1 MIPDNLVFVTS
12 FNANGYHLYGIR
24 WLKTFIVNCYN
35 NPNIKARIYLQG
47 MDTPKEY
54 ANFSCIEWIKYGD
67 AISNRSDWIKEY
79 EEKSNHI
86 EYTKKMTIRF
96 SHKAFVIQHA
106 LENKSKDDDYIIWL
120 DGDCMFLSDDWEDF
134 PLNILQDRFLACQK
148 ENSIKSKHIESGILI
163 FNARHSLI
171 KKFLEKFKHAYTV
184 DEIIKMKEPYDGYVL
199 GKILH
204 ESSYKEMQNL
214 RNSEESNT
222 HDLCYVNLNKDKKLI
237 TDKPDETFL
246 HSELRHRFKHNIGI
260 EGKKK
265 YRSWELISRI
275 DNVFNY
281 MINLNNVKE
290 SNKEKR
296 QKNLSLLHKLKMA
309 RAKITNSYVVITNA
323 NDVLKT
329 KICLTSILSNF
340 SIGEDEI
347 ILVGDVEQFKDF
359 NSHIKLIEEKDI
371 AHSGNISKLRNIG
384 NSHAK
389 GEWIIQCDDDLILPP
404 VEFRKRFTKYKN
416 NVDVFNTKILLP
428 NGARWW
434 DRCIYN
440 ENKESHLV
448 DYEYTGNDLFYSGTF
463 LCIKKDLITKY
474 KWNEDLLYY
483 DKHNDNEDVD
493 LTRRL
498 LKDGYIVNTDIDNFI
513 FHYDE
518 TVYRIDDYIMKIK
531 DYDSSKDEIVVD
543 NEMANIFDKLL
554 NNIKDTL
561 Q

>member
-1 MIPDNLVFVTS
+1 MIPDNLIFVTS
-12 FNANGYHLYGIR
+12 FNANGYHLYGSS
-24 WLKTFIVNCYN
+24 WLETFIVHCYRKGN

-47 MDTPKEY
+47 MDPPEEY
-54 ANFSCIEWIKYGD
+54 ANLSCIEWIKYDD
-67 AISNRSDWIKEY
+67 AITNHSDWINEY
-79 EEKSNHI
+79 KEKSNHI
-86 EYTKKMTIRF
+86 EYIKKMTIRF

-120 DGDCMFLSDDWEDF
+120 DGDCIFRSDDWEGF
-134 PLNILQDRFLACQK
+134 PLNILQDRFLACQR

-163 FNARHSLI
+163 FNAKHSLI
-171 KKFLEKFKHAYTV
+171 KTFLEKFKHAYTV
-184 DEIIKMKEPYDGYVL
+184 DEIIKVGEPYDGYILGNVL
-199 GKILH
+199 NHSDTDNVNKLV
-204 ESSYKEMQNL
+204 YKNL
-214 RNSEESNT
+214 CDRFR
-222 HDLCYVNLNKDKKLI
+222 LI
-237 TDKPDETFL
+237 TDNPDETFS
-246 HSELRHRFKHNIGI
+246 HPEIKYRFRHNIGVN
-260 EGKKK
+260 GKKK
-265 YRSWELISRI
+265 YKEWNNISKNDDIFRYI
-275 DNVFNY
+275 TNFN
-281 MINLNNVKE
+281 MVKE
-290 SNKEKR
+290 THKENR
-296 QKNLSLLHKLKMA
+296 RKNLSLLQKLKMA
-309 RAKITNSYVVITNA
+309 DPSRETSISYVIITNA

-340 SIGEDEI
+340 KIDKDEI

-389 GEWIIQCDDDLILPP
+389 GQWIIQCDDDLILPP
-404 VEFRKRFTKYKN
+404 VEFRKRFIEYQKH
-416 NVDVFNTKILLP
+416 VDVFNTRILLP
-428 NGARWW
+428 NGGRYW

-448 DYEYTGNDLFYSGTF
+448 DYDYGDDDLFYTGGF
-463 LCIKKDLITKY
+463 LCIKKDLIIKH
-474 KWNEDLLYY
+474 KWNEDLLFY

-498 LKDGYIVNTDIDNFI
+498 LKDGYKVNTDIGNFI

-543 NEMANIFDKLL
+543 YEMAKIFDKIL
-554 NNIKDTL
+554 NDIKDTL
-561 Q
+561 

>member
-47 MDTPKEY
+47 MDPPEEY
-54 ANFSCIEWIKYGD
+54 ANLSCIEWIKYGD
-67 AISNRSDWIKEY
+67 TITNHSDWINEY
-79 EEKSNHI
+79 NKKSNHV
-86 EYTKKMTIRF
+86 EYIKKMTIRF

-120 DGDCMFLSDDWEDF
+120 DGDCIFLSDDWEDF
-134 PLNILQDRFLACQK
+134 PLNILQDRFLACQR

-163 FNARHSLI
+163 FNAKHSLI
-171 KKFLEKFKHAYTV
+171 KTFLEKFKHAYTV
-184 DEIIKMKEPYDGYVL
+184 DEIIKVKEPYDGYIL
-199 GKILH
+199 GNILNH
-204 ESSYKEMQNL
+204 TNTSNIDELVYKNL
-214 RNSEESNT
+214 CGELR
-222 HDLCYVNLNKDKKLI
+222 LI
-237 TDKPDETFL
+237 TDKPDQTFI
-246 HSELRHRFKHNIGI
+246 HKELKDRFRHNIGI

-265 YRSWELISRI
+265 YESWDWISQN
-275 DNVFNY
+275 DDVFNY
-281 MINLNNVKE
+281 ITNLNKVKE

-296 QKNLSLLHKLKMA
+296 EKNLSLLHKLKMA
-309 RAKITNSYVVITNA
+309 RAKIVNSYVVITNA

-440 ENKESHLV
+440 ESKESHLV
-448 DYEYTGNDLFYSGTF
+448 DYEYSGDDLFYPGTF

-498 LKDGYIVNTDIDNFI
+498 LKDGYKVNTDIDNFI

-518 TVYRIDDYIMKIK
+518 TVYRIDDYMMKIK
-531 DYDSSKDEIVVD
+531 DYDNSKDEIVVD
-543 NEMANIFDKLL
+543 DEMADIFDKIL
-554 NNIKDTL
+554 NDIKDTL
-561 Q
+561 

>member
-12 FNANGYHLYGIR
+12 FNANGYHLYGSS
-24 WLKTFIVNCYN
+24 WLETFIVHCYKKGN
-35 NPNIKARIYLQG
+35 NPNIKAKIYLQG
-47 MDTPKEY
+47 MDPPEEY
-54 ANFSCIEWIKYGD
+54 ANLSCIEWIKYDD
-67 AISNRSDWIKEY
+67 AITNHSDWINEY
-79 EEKSNHI
+79 NKKSNHI
-86 EYTKKMTIRF
+86 EYIKKMTIRF

-120 DGDCMFLSDDWEDF
+120 DGDCIFRSDDWEGF
-134 PLNILQDRFLACQK
+134 PLNILQDRFLACQR

-163 FNARHSLI
+163 FNAKHSLL
-171 KKFLEKFKHAYTV
+171 KTFLEKFKHAYTV
-184 DEIIKMKEPYDGYVL
+184 NEIIKVGEPYDGYILGNVL
-199 GKILH
+199 NHSDIDSINKLV
-204 ESSYKEMQNL
+204 YRNL
-214 RNSEESNT
+214 
-222 HDLCYVNLNKDKKLI
+222 CDKLRLI
-237 TDKPDETFL
+237 TDNPDETFS
-246 HSELRHRFKHNIGI
+246 HPEIKYRFRHNIGLN
-260 EGKKK
+260 GKKK
-265 YRSWELISRI
+265 YKEWNKISENDDIFRYI
-275 DNVFNY
+275 LNFN
-281 MINLNNVKE
+281 MAKE
-290 SNKEKR
+290 THKENR
-296 QKNLSLLHKLKMA
+296 RKNLSILDRLK
-309 RAKITNSYVVITNA
+309 RADPNRIRGPNISYVVITNA

-359 NSHIKLIEEKDI
+359 NTHIKLIEEKDI

-389 GEWIIQCDDDLILPP
+389 GKWIIQCDDDLILPP
-404 VEFRKRFTKYKN
+404 VEFRRKFNEYKN
-416 NVDVFNTKILLP
+416 HFDVFNTKILLP
-428 NGARWW
+428 NGGRYW

-440 ENKESHLV
+440 ENKENHLV
-448 DYEYTGNDLFYSGTF
+448 DYDYDEDDLFYTGGF
-463 LCIKKDLITKY
+463 LCIKKDLIIKH
-474 KWNEDLLYY
+474 KWNEDLLFY

-498 LKDGYIVNTDIDNFI
+498 LKDGYKVNIDIDNFI

-554 NNIKDTL
+554 NDIRNTL